1 MLSRWGLRESY
12 SLRAHLIAFSAVT
25 LLPVTVLAAV
35 LLARSAA
42 LEREQLE
49 TRLVQVASNLADVL
63 DHDIDR
69 QITILQTLAKLPSLA
84 KGDWPTFYEAAK
96 GAVGNKSYVILID
109 TSHRQVVNTFV
120 AYGKAPPTTGDP
132 ETVRRILSISNA
144 FSGDHL
150 LSQVALGSAST
161 TRASKSGNTRP
172 IQPVRHPVSAHRS
185 VLAVAASESLT
196 GHLPNLL
203 EAFSEDLLSEEVIH
217 IRQVTCGR

>member
-69 QITILQTLAKLPSLA
+69 QNTILQTLAKLPSLA

-109 TSHRQVVNTFV
+109 TSYRQVVNTFV
-120 AYGKAPPTTGDP
+120 AYGQAPALTGDP
-132 ETVRRILSISNA
+132 ETLRRILESKEPVVSDLFVSLVTKKPVYNVSIPIAPKGTNIRYV
-144 FSGDHL
+144 
-150 LSQVALGSAST
+150 LSLGQLT
-161 TRASKSGNTRP
+161 TTSCRFCRVKAPGP
-172 IQPVRHPVSAHRS
+172 I
-185 VLAVAASESLT
+185 
-196 GHLPNLL
+196 G
-203 EAFSEDLLSEEVIH
+203 
-217 IRQVTCGR
+217 